1 MYVREV
7 HPNENRCILT
17 HILTTRLSKIKPAMS
32 ERIHN
37 HKTITTS
44 AQVTSGKLK
53 SSGSRIPVCRRHAKH
68 SKIEGLMSIMQRFEV
83 HATCVCLAVQSL
95 FSMRKA

>member
-1 MYVREV
+1 
-7 HPNENRCILT
+7 
-17 HILTTRLSKIKPAMS
+17 MS

-44 AQVTSGKLK
+44 AQITCRTLEN
-53 SSGSRIPVCRRHAKH
+53 SGSRIPVCHRHAKY

-83 HATCVCLAVQSL
+83 RATCVCLAVQSL
-95 FSMRKA
+95 LSMRKA